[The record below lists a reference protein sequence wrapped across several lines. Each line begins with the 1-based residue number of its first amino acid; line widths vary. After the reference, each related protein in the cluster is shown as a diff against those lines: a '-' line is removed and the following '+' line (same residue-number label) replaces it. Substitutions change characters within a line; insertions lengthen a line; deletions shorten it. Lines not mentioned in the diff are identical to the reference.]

1 MNTTIDNCEKFSVK
15 KEEDKYIITFK
26 GKENK
31 LTSFEKLK
39 RIFNTLT
46 NQNNSVFEV
55 KMNESDFN
63 NLKKIY

>member
-46 NQNNSVFEV
+46 NQNNLVFEV

>member
-1 MNTTIDNCEKFSVK
+1 MNTTIDNCEMFSVK

-26 GKENK
+26 GNENK
-31 LTSFEKLK
+31 LTSFEKFK

-46 NQNNSVFEV
+46 NQNNLVFEV

>member
-1 MNTTIDNCEKFSVK
+1 MNTTIDNCEMFSIK
-15 KEEDKYIITFK
+15 KDEDKYTITFK

-46 NQNNSVFEV
+46 NQNNLVFEV